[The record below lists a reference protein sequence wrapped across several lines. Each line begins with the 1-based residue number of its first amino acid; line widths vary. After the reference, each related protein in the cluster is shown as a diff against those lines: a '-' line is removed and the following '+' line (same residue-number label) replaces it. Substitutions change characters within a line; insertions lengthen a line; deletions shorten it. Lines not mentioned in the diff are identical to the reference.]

1 MLGKCVNNGW
11 IGKGIGSHHSLRGV
25 SILCGGGF
33 IPHNLGMENQ
43 HLEGGEAVAGILIQ
57 PGEPRGAQIDGELI
71 LRINSGTNIIMVVG
85 GTTEG
90 ETNVHHA
97 EAVDFPYPAF
107 LEDMEWL
114 RGSKASL
121 D

>member
-71 LRINSGTNIIMVVG
+71 PRINSGTNIIMVVG

-90 ETNVHHA
+90 KLMFTILKQLISRILPFWRIWN
-97 EAVDFPYPAF
+97 
-107 LEDMEWL
+107 
-114 RGSKASL
+114 GSGEVRL
-121 D
+121 H